1 MKYHRKFVNTLGR
14 IQHIALMSRLGICY
28 ETCRLAT
35 QTVAHILPGFQCIK
49 RCVEYLASHPHKP
62 IFYPSNKYDGSDV
75 IRLTWRGDKFEEY
88 TTQIFFKFHQD
99 ADHARILNRRWS
111 VSGIIHTLTG
121 VSVFWKVHIQPAIA
135 SDSTYAEIICMY
147 KAVNKTK
154 AFLRYMEALALHT
167 GAPTVHWKDNTICI
181 SVVEAKIVTPRVKHF
196 DVPICFLQE
205 IFDKCYTYS
214 KI

>member
-62 IFYPSNKYDGSDV
+62 IFYPYNKYDGSYF
-75 IRLTWRGDKFEEY
+75 IRLIWSVNQVEQY
-88 TTQIFFKFHQD
+88 TTQSFLEFHQD

-121 VSVFWKVHIQPAIA
+121 VSIFWKVYIQPAIA
-135 SDSTYAEIICMY
+135 YDSTYGDIRCVY
-147 KAVNKTK
+147 KAFNKTK
-154 AFLRYMEALALHT
+154 YVCRYMEALALHI
-167 GAPTVHWKDNTICI
+167 GSPTVHWEDNTRCT
-181 SVVEAKIVTPRVKHF
+181 SV
-196 DVPICFLQE
+196 DG
-205 IFDKCYTYS
+205 
-214 KI
+214 